1 MNEFPGA
8 LQLKVGP
15 FTEIGFIE
23 VCRCPQP
30 FNMPSLR
37 ELPVHHRDQLSKVMG
52 LVGHFQHLSRDPEA
66 TVSV

>member
-1 MNEFPGA
+1 
-8 LQLKVGP
+8 
-15 FTEIGFIE
+15 

-30 FNMPSLR
+30 FDMPSLR

-52 LVGHFQHLSRDPEA
+52 LLGHFQHLSRDPEA